1 LPPES
6 SDLARAAAMAGWEES
21 DPDGATAFVRSIE
34 VLTERQRAASLLAR
48 RRVLSLGGAGAIAW
62 VQSLPADGFRTELE
76 KRIAGEAAVV
86 DPEAALPWAEERI
99 GDASRI
105 TGLPRR
111 IGTRLA
117 RTDPLAAMA
126 WLASLPDGR
135 DRDDGVMETFRDW
148 RALHRTGATAWI
160 SQQEPAPWLEPALA
174 LYADQLAMERPE
186 EGLALVAGFDD
197 ATLRNRFTVT
207 IARKWMR
214 REPDA
219 AKAWLERAGLPDEVQ
234 ERIRVVPKR
243 AGSSSLSPWRK
254 AASAASKSKSLGA
267 LPTWSA

>member
-219 AKAWLERAGLPDEVQ
+219 AKAWLERAGLPDAVQ

-243 AGSSSLSPWRK
+243 ADTEDAPAAAEQSPR
-254 AASAASKSKSLGA
+254 A
-267 LPTWSA
+267 